1 MLFTG
6 GRDKLGVDTEAGLS
20 EGGGPRAESKVQVRG
35 TREDRIPGEKASRW
49 QALNLDQKGSTFI
62 LCATIQSVNQQSLR
76 SSHVVPGTMRGPGDM
91 QMMTVEHAASVG
103 MRPCQGATRLW
114 HMRRAVLGGVKQ
126 ERLGHGAP
134 CSSAGTSSGKGQH
147 CAQNAWQGTAVI
159 SPENEI
165 VPQDGDP
172 GLS

>member
-1 MLFTG
+1 M
-6 GRDKLGVDTEAGLS
+6 
-20 EGGGPRAESKVQVRG
+20 QVRG
-35 TREDRIPGEKASRW
+35 TREDRIPGKKASRW
-49 QALNLDQKGSTFI
+49 QAPIWLRRAAPLFFVLPFS
-62 LCATIQSVNQQSLR
+62 QSVNQQSLR

-91 QMMTVEHAASVG
+91 QMMTAEHAASVG
-103 MRPCQGATRLW
+103 MRPCQGAMRLW

-147 CAQNAWQGTAVI
+147 CTQNAWQGTAVI

>member
-1 MLFTG
+1 MSRVQG
-6 GRDKLGVDTEAGLS
+6 AGKRDKRGQNSRKEGQQMAGSHL
-20 EGGGPRAESKVQVRG
+20 A
-35 TREDRIPGEKASRW
+35 
-49 QALNLDQKGSTFI
+49 QKGSTFI

-91 QMMTVEHAASVG
+91 QMMTAEHAASVG

-147 CAQNAWQGTAVI
+147 CTQNAWQGTAVI